1 MTGTGTQN
9 DPYIVTTW
17 DELVEKAVE
26 SGVYIKLGND
36 IDMNTEYPE
45 GITSGCQLRC
55 LELDGNNHTI
65 KNISATDLSYV
76 FTVDGSN
83 DVTIKNTRFINMFLT
98 ANNSSLTFIATGG
111 RKAYFYLCTLSGKF
125 VGGSS
130 YAYITSGYVEFTR
143 CSLNIKSDGYFR
155 TTSEG
160 NWFVFSYTNAKFT
173 GSYTGNLYFMFDNS
187 YLTGEVDGSSPV
199 WCVTGSANSVIDM
212 VCPSV
217 DGNSADHVLANSDK
231 CSGTI
236 QVATAVTT
244 AQLADAAYLSSIGF
258 PIQT

>member
-1 MTGTGTQN
+1 M
-9 DPYIVTTW
+9 
-17 DELVEKAVE
+17 A
-26 SGVYIKLGND
+26 
-36 IDMNTEYPE
+36 
-45 GITSGCQLRC
+45 
-55 LELDGNNHTI
+55 
-65 KNISATDLSYV
+65 
-76 FTVDGSN
+76 SN
-83 DVTIKNTRFINMFLT
+83 DVTIKNIHLTNMFLT
-98 ANNSSLTFIATGG
+98 ANSVSLTFVATGS
-111 RKAYFYLCTLSGKF
+111 RKAYFYLSTLSGKF
-125 VGGSS
+125 VGNSS
-130 YAYITSGYVEFTR
+130 YAYIASGHVEFTR

-155 TTSEG
+155 TASEG

-187 YLTGEVDGSSPV
+187 YLTGEVDSGSPV

-217 DGNSADHVLANSDK
+217 NGNSADHVLANSDK

-244 AQLADAAYLSSIGF
+244 TQLTDAAYLSSIGF